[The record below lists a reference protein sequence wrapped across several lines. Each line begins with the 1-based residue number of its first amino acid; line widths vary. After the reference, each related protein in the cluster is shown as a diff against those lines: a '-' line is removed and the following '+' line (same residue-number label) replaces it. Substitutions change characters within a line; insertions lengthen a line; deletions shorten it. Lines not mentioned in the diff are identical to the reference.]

1 MSISRGQWFALQL
14 IMLKGPAQQ
23 PLLPQGEAPLQ
34 STAYALNP
42 AMVTHP
48 KIQSPLSTEHP
59 VSKGLALSTPFLELF
74 GSVPYSQNID
84 CSHLVSSHTFCYSMC
99 RNRCSSYH
107 HCRCGHPWSEARWR
121 FTKEASASMGRV
133 LVNLPKATSP
143 LLHLHSQRA
152 ADSCLFLL

>member
-1 MSISRGQWFALQL
+1 
-14 IMLKGPAQQ
+14 MLKGPAQQ
-23 PLLPQGEAPLQ
+23 PLLPQGKLRSKVLPMP
-34 STAYALNP
+34 STLP
-42 AMVTHP
+42 WSH
-48 KIQSPLSTEHP
+48 IQRSSPLSTEHP

-107 HCRCGHPWSEARWR
+107 HCRCGHPRSEARWR
-121 FTKEASASMGRV
+121 FTKEASASIGRV